1 MDDEDRVVVRFQLC
15 EANNHEWVTVLPVS
29 GFVVFRD
36 SLYGP
41 MYSHNSMV
49 RVVEGIRNIDLYF
62 LSGGYIACIVIL
74 KRCGNAIPQIISF
87 QRRFR
92 QKRMTDSKIPRQ
104 NLRVFCSGM
113 GGLLNN
119 DVIKVIIHAFYG
131 VTHALAR
138 NMENAVSDV

>member
-1 MDDEDRVVVRFQLC
+1 
-15 EANNHEWVTVLPVS
+15 
-29 GFVVFRD
+29 
-36 SLYGP
+36 
-41 MYSHNSMV
+41 MYSHNSETIVSHIKGPLQRGCMV